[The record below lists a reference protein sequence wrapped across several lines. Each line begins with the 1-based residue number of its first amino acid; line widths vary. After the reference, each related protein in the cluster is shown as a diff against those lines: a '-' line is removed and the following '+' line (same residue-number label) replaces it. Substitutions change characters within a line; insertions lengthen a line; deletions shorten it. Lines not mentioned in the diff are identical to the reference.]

1 MQQSNLSDRNAFC
14 RFMVGTS
21 MTALGIAKV
30 SRDSDSLSGKLMITL
45 GAMKMAEGIFKYC
58 PTKAMLS
65 TNMQSAMTTTMQSMF
80 NGQNSITPENI
91 SKLMQDFSAT
101 FSSSNTNTQSAST
114 QTNNTSTNN
123 QNTSDSNKSNS
134 NATNN
139 QNTSNSNNSNGNATN
154 NQNTSNT
161 NKNSGNGT
169 NNQNASDTKNSTNNT
184 QNPS

>member
-21 MTALGIAKV
+21 MTALGIGKV
-30 SRDSDSLSGKLMITL
+30 ARDSDSLSGKLMITL

-58 PTKAMLS
+58 PTKAMLN

-101 FSSSNTNTQSAST
+101 FSSNNANTQSAAT
-114 QTNNTSTNN
+114 QTTNNTSTNN
-123 QNTSDSNKSNS
+123 QNTSSS
-134 NATNN
+134 
-139 QNTSNSNNSNGNATN
+139 NTSNSNTTNKQTTSGSNTSNGNATN
-154 NQNTSNT
+154 
-161 NKNSGNGT
+161 K
-169 NNQNASDTKNSTNNT
+169 QNASDNKNSANNA

>member
-1 MQQSNLSDRNAFC
+1 MQQPNLSDRNAFF

-21 MTALGIAKV
+21 MTALGIAKTA
-30 SRDSDSLSGKLMITL
+30 RDSDSLSGKLMITL

-58 PTKAMLS
+58 PTKAMLN

-91 SKLMQDFSAT
+91 TKLMQDFSST
-101 FSSSNTNTQSAST
+101 FTNSSTNNQSAST
-114 QTNNTSTNN
+114 QTNN
-123 QNTSDSNKSNS
+123 QNTSS
-134 NATNN
+134 TN
-139 QNTSNSNNSNGNATN
+139 QSTN

-161 NKNSGNGT
+161 NKSTNQAT
-169 NNQNASDTKNSTNNT
+169 NNQNTTNNKNSSNNA

>member
-1 MQQSNLSDRNAFC
+1 MQQPNLSERNAFF

-21 MTALGIAKV
+21 MTALGIAK
-30 SRDSDSLSGKLMITL
+30 SARDSDSLSGKLMITL

-58 PTKAMLS
+58 PTKAMLN

-91 SKLMQDFSAT
+91 TKLMQDFSSTFAT
-101 FSSSNTNTQSAST
+101 NQSGSTQS
-114 QTNNTSTNN
+114 NN
-123 QNTSDSNKSNS
+123 QNNS
-134 NATNN
+134 GTN
-139 QNTSNSNNSNGNATN
+139 QASSNATN

-161 NKNSGNGT
+161 NKSTNQSA
-169 NNQNASDTKNSTNNT
+169 NNQNTSNNKNSANNA